1 MFVVSRELGRLV
13 RLRHGVVTWSELK
26 ADGLGSGTLR
36 RYLDTGA
43 LVRLHPGIYRFGT
56 APDTLE
62 SRCVA
67 ACLADD
73 RVVVSHLTAA
83 RLHHCRRVGD
93 DDVVHLIVRGDRVP
107 LSSGVVTHRTK
118 ALAPGD
124 VEQRIDHIRLTTAL
138 RTTFDLASVLG
149 DLDLESVI
157 EQLLDRRRITVPELH
172 AIGRR
177 LRAPG
182 RTGSARF
189 CRVVCGRDG
198 WLRPADSHLE
208 VRMWRALGGSGIT
221 GLVRQH
227 RCRAGRRTG
236 GAPRH
241 RRSRLWMGARDRSR
255 HVARR
260 SSGCTVGQDPGS
272 RAAADQLAHRAGDR
286 RRGRTLARRPRPGAP
301 RFAFRPPGHRAAAE
315 PPAAPRPSPEKSG
328 PHMCPNPAEFRH
340 KGE

>member
-13 RLRHGVVTWSELK
+13 RLRHGVVTWPELK
-26 ADGLGSGTLR
+26 SNGMSSGTLR

-43 LVRLHPGIYRFGT
+43 VVRLHPGIYRFGA

-83 RLHHCRRVGD
+83 RLHGLRRVGD

-118 ALAPGD
+118 ALAAGD
-124 VEQRIDHIRLTTAL
+124 VQHRTDHIRFTTAL
-138 RTTFDLASVLG
+138 RTAFDLASVLG

-189 CRVVCGRDG
+189 CRVVCARDG

-208 VRMWRALGGSGIT
+208 VRMWRALSGSGIT

-227 RCRAGRRTG
+227 PVVLDDGREVQLDIADPGCGWALEIDHVTWHGGRAD
-236 GAPRH
+236 AQ
-241 RRSRLWMGARDRSR
+241 SDKIRDR
-255 HVARR
+255 ALRR
-260 SSGCTVGQDPGS
+260 ANWHIERVTDAEVERSLAVLVLELRDSLFALRAI
-272 RAAADQLAHRAGDR
+272 RAAA
-286 RRGRTLARRPRPGAP
+286 
-301 RFAFRPPGHRAAAE
+301 
-315 PPAAPRPSPEKSG
+315 
-328 PHMCPNPAEFRH
+328 
-340 KGE
+340 

>member
-227 RCRAGRRTG
+227 AVVLDDGREVHLDIADPGCGWALEIDHVTWHGGRAD
-236 GAPRH
+236 AQ
-241 RRSRLWMGARDRSR
+241 SDKIRDRALRRINWHIERVTDVEVERSLAVIVLELR
-255 HVARR
+255 DSLFARR
-260 SSGCTVGQDPGS
+260 AM
-272 RAAADQLAHRAGDR
+272 RAAA
-286 RRGRTLARRPRPGAP
+286 
-301 RFAFRPPGHRAAAE
+301 
-315 PPAAPRPSPEKSG
+315 
-328 PHMCPNPAEFRH
+328 
-340 KGE
+340 